1 MTKKKVLLIG
11 ISVLI
16 IAAIIGSVAFFT
28 THIRV
33 GNTFVK
39 KGTSVLDLTDQALT
53 EQEYLELCDQHP
65 DAEILWSVPIQGGLI
80 FSPRGY
86 FVETR

>member
-33 GNTFVK
+33 GSTFVK
-39 KGTSVLDLTDQALT
+39 KGTSVFDLTDQALT
-53 EQEYLELCDQHP
+53 EQEYLNFVVSIPMLKFSGP
-65 DAEILWSVPIQGGLI
+65 FPFMGNVMTRIPKPSVSAP
-80 FSPRGY
+80 
-86 FVETR
+86 